1 MCTVDTRAGDNHMLF
16 MVRRDEGRRVQKRSV
31 KTARRPVEEEENPST
46 EEDTEEV
53 SEVEVVSEDEESYE
67 EGTEEE
73 APAEEDEAA
82 EEEEPAEEEE
92 AAEEEVVAR
101 PRRRAKK
108 PSGKGNTLKIAA
120 VVIVVIIIVG
130 IVAAMFLVQ
139 RPPTAKF
146 TVSPDPNTLEAGT
159 VVTFDGSG
167 SSGANSLTKYAWEF
181 GDGGTAEG
189 KTTTH
194 TYLRNGDYTANLTVT
209 DSKGLKGKAS
219 QTLHV
224 TGTVVTVPKAMIGDN
239 IAYDITGFVDMS
251 NPAGFWTYTSS
262 MKIGILT
269 VKVTAEVTNA
279 HIVIDTSKKHEMT
292 VDNSLGTGV
301 EDGYGETHSCV
312 QAKTTQTMSF
322 SGYAI
327 VKLYPEN
334 GAATQTVNQSV
345 SGNANANEQA
355 CSDLN
360 TNTTVRTTRA
370 DTYTVRLGTSSGTAP
385 YTKSGSDS
393 VTAYPKKRQEF
404 NVNALRDNRTFR
416 TDDSGEHTFGTTTF
430 QWEVVNDDVVG
441 TYPTLQIH
449 ITMDDTSMAKNG
461 FTTFEMDVW
470 ISSSFSA
477 PLKTHLRTEGTQNGN
492 RVLMDVT
499 AVIPQS
505 TSFSMGS
512 QAIPYGTCTANTP
525 DGHFYKH
532 RPSIEYAAPDTYGPA
547 MGTSAPSLAA
557 YTLPDAVAYAKAHSS
572 GLQSYLGSNSGAFLV
587 NAYYNDSGGTPRW
600 NLTFGEKDS
609 TSAYNTIVTQS
620 AVTSQGSVKIST
632 VGRSIKAYSSA
643 LTFAAAEQV
652 FKSQSSIKAKV
663 YSDDAINTQK
673 YNFGSKAGVP
683 LPEPTVPINTNILS
697 ATTEYFFYVESFDH
711 SYSAGVD
718 AETGQIFYIKS

>member
-1 MCTVDTRAGDNHMLF
+1 MLF
-16 MVRRDEGRRVQKRSV
+16 MVRQEEGRRVQKRSV
-31 KTARRPVEEEENPST
+31 KTARRRVEEEEDPST
-46 EEDTEEV
+46 EEETEEV

-73 APAEEDEAA
+73 
-82 EEEEPAEEEE
+82 EPTEEEE
-92 AAEEEVVAR
+92 AAEEEAVAR

-130 IVAAMFLVQ
+130 IVAAMSLVQ

-181 GDGGTAEG
+181 GDGDTGEG
-189 KTTTH
+189 KTVTH
-194 TYLRNGDYTANLTVT
+194 TYLHKGGFTANLTVT
-209 DSKGLKGKAS
+209 DSKALTGKAS
-219 QTLHV
+219 QTLNV
-224 TGTVVTVPKAMIGDN
+224 IGTLVTVPKAMIGDN
-239 IAYDITGFVDMS
+239 IAYDIGGFVNMA
-251 NPAGFWTYTSS
+251 NPDGFWTYTSTIT
-262 MKIGILT
+262 IGF
-269 VKVTAEVTNA
+269 VKVTVVAKVTDA

-292 VDNSLGTGV
+292 VDNSLGTGI
-301 EDGYGETHSCV
+301 EDGFGETHSCV

-322 SGYAI
+322 SGYAT
-327 VKLYPEN
+327 VKLYPAN
-334 GAATQTVNQSV
+334 GAPTQTLNQSV

-385 YTKSGSDS
+385 YTKSGSDA

-416 TDDSGEHTFGTTTF
+416 TGDSGEHTFGVTTF
-430 QWEVVNDDVVG
+430 QWEVINDEVIG
-441 TYPTLQIH
+441 IYPTLQIH

-461 FTTFEMDVW
+461 FTTFDMDVW

-499 AVIPQS
+499 ATY
-505 TSFSMGS
+505 TSFSMGT
-512 QAIPYGTCTANTP
+512 QAIPYDTCTANTP

-532 RPSIEYAAPDTYGPA
+532 RPSVEYVAPDTYSPA
-547 MGTSAPSLAA
+547 MGTSDPSLTA

-587 NAYYNDSGGTPRW
+587 NAYYNESGGTPRW
-600 NLTFGEKDS
+600 NLTFGEKAS
-609 TSAYNTIVTQS
+609 TTAYNTIVTQS
-620 AVTSQGSVKIST
+620 SVTSQGNVKISD
-632 VGRSIKAYSSA
+632 VGRSIKDYPSA

-652 FKSQSSIKAKV
+652 FKGQSAIKAKV
-663 YSDDAINTQK
+663 YSGDAINTQK

>member
-1 MCTVDTRAGDNHMLF
+1 MLF
-16 MVRRDEGRRVQKRSV
+16 MVRREEGRRVQKRAV
-31 KTARRPVEEEENPST
+31 KSARSRVEEEDPRT
-46 EEDTEEV
+46 DEDTEEV

-73 APAEEDEAA
+73 APAEEEEAA

-92 AAEEEVVAR
+92 AAEEEVAAR

-108 PSGKGNTLKIAA
+108 PSGKGNALKIAA
-120 VVIVVIIIVG
+120 IVIVVIIIVG

-146 TVSPDPNTLEAGT
+146 TVSPDPNTLQAGT
-159 VVTFDGSG
+159 VITFDASG
-167 SSGANSLTKYAWEF
+167 SSGANSITKYAWEF
-181 GDGGTAEG
+181 GDGDTAEG
-189 KTTTH
+189 KTVTH
-194 TYLRNGDYTANLTVT
+194 TYLHKGGFTANLTVT
-209 DSKGLKGKAS
+209 DSKGLTGKAS
-219 QTLHV
+219 QQMTVVGTL
-224 TGTVVTVPKAMIGDN
+224 VTVPKAMIGDTV
-239 IAYDITGFVDMS
+239 AYDISGYVDMA
-251 NPAGFWTYTSS
+251 NPDGFWTYTSTIT
-262 MKIGILT
+262 IGF
-269 VKVTAEVTNA
+269 VKVTVVAKVTDA

-301 EDGYGETHSCV
+301 EDGYGELHSCV
-312 QAKTTQTMSF
+312 QGKTTQTMSF

-327 VKLYPEN
+327 VKLYPAN
-334 GAATQTVNQSV
+334 GAATQTLNQSV

-355 CSDLN
+355 CSDLD
-360 TNTTVRTTRA
+360 TNTTVKTARN
-370 DTYTVRLGTSSGTAP
+370 DQYTVRLGTSSGTAP
-385 YTKSGSDS
+385 YTKSGSDT
-393 VTAYPKKRQEF
+393 VTSYPKKRQEF
-404 NVNALRDNRTFR
+404 NVNDLRDNRTFR
-416 TDDSGEHTFGTTTF
+416 TGDSGEHTFGSTTF
-430 QWEVVNDDVVG
+430 QWEVVNDEVIG

-449 ITMDDTSMAKNG
+449 ITMDDASMAKNG
-461 FTTFEMDVW
+461 FTTFDMDVW

-499 AVIPQS
+499 ATY

-512 QAIPYGTCTANTP
+512 QAIPFGTCTANTP

-532 RPSIEYAAPDTYGPA
+532 RPGIEYAAPDTYGPA
-547 MGTSAPSLAA
+547 MGTNDPSLTA

-572 GLQSYLGSNSGAFLV
+572 GLQSYLGANSGAFLV
-587 NAYYNDSGGTPRW
+587 DAYYNDSGGTPRW

-620 AVTSQGSVKIST
+620 SVTSQGNVKIST
-632 VGRSIKAYSSA
+632 VGLSIKSYSSA

-663 YSDDAINTQK
+663 YSGDAINTQK

-683 LPEPTVPINTNILS
+683 LPEPTVPINTNVLS

-718 AETGQIFYIKS
+718 AETGQIFYIKY